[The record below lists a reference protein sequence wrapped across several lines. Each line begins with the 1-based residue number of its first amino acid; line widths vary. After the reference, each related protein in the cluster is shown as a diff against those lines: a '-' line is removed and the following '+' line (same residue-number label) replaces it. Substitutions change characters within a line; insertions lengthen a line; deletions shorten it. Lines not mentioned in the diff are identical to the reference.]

1 MKDGGLLPKRQL
13 NALEKKAFLTSKYLF
28 NNLRA
33 FSAKTV
39 EKTAVFVAGHQRSG
53 TNMLMDTLERSYET
67 DVYHERD
74 SRAFSHYQ
82 MRELPVIRELF
93 QSSQYRYFII
103 KALCELQDL
112 PRLMGGFE
120 RARTIW
126 MVRNYRD
133 VVNSAVRSFPDFAKY
148 ARCLADDP
156 AAAGWRG
163 KGMSE
168 ETRAIVRSVVHPD
181 ITETSGAAL
190 QWYVRNALFFERGLD
205 RDPRV
210 LLVSYETLVNQPET
224 EFRRIFDF
232 AGIRF
237 SPWMARNTFAT
248 SIGKHHEPEIDTAI
262 LGLCDAMMAR
272 FEGLLLTAH

>member
-1 MKDGGLLPKRQL
+1 MKAGGLLPKRQL

-28 NNLRA
+28 HNLRNL
-33 FSAKTV
+33 SAKPS
-39 EKTAVFVAGHQRSG
+39 EKTTVFVAGHQRSG

-82 MRELPVIRELF
+82 MREPPVIRELYEA
-93 QSSQYRYFII
+93 SQYRCFII

-112 PRLMGGFE
+112 PELMGYFE

-168 ETRAIVRSVVHPD
+168 ETRNLVRSVVHPE
-181 ITETSGAAL
+181 ISETSAAAL
-190 QWYVRNALFFERGLD
+190 QWYVRNTLFFEKGLD
-205 RDPRV
+205 RDARV
-210 LLVSYETLVNQPET
+210 LLVSYETLVHSPDT

-232 AGIRF
+232 AGIRY
-237 SPWMARNTFAT
+237 SPWMARNTFST
-248 SIGKHHEPEIDTAI
+248 SIGKNQEPEIETSI
-262 LGLCDAMMAR
+262 RKLCDAMMAR